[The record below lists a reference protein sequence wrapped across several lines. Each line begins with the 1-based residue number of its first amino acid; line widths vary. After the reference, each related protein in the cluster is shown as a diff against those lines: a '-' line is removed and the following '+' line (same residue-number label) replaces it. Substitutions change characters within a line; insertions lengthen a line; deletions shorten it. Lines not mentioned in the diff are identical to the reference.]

1 MAEREGY
8 DVENGVIH
16 SSPGFLN
23 VSISPDEATVEYVKT
38 VEDCAEEDCSYVADS
53 YSISAGE

>member
-8 DVENGVIH
+8 DVENGVLH

-23 VSISPDEATVEYVKT
+23 VSISPEEATVEYVKT
-38 VEDCAEEDCSYVADS
+38 VEDCAVSDCSYVADS
-53 YSISAGE
+53 YTLTAD